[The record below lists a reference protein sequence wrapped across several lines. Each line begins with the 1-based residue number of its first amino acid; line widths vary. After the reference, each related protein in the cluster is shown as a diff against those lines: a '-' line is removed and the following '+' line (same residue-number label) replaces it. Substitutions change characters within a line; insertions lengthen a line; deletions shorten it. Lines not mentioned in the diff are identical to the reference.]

1 MFKLLNRFAWILSI
15 TLWLALAIYID
26 NELFIWWILLWVLFK
41 FMFLSWN
48 FIQERLEVFAHWL
61 ETISQSKKKPTQT
74 VETTSLPLQEKGEIK
89 QEEVIDLN
97 NLVNEEKIIEPINEI
112 KETYDELEAHEYE
125 NVTIEKEIV
134 SEPSAFSIYIKKF
147 FSENILAK
155 IGAILVFLWVVFFM
169 SIFWIIIPATW
180 KIIIGFLIGFGTY
193 FAWVKLDK
201 KWFTWESRILLW
213 TWILINF
220 LVILAWKYIIWDH
233 YSDGNT
239 LVNGILSTG
248 LTFLLLIL
256 NTIFWVV
263 TSMVYKSRTLLL
275 FSFIFAYLNPFLTGG
290 SMDTPYT
297 LVWYSLIISL
307 WALFVWTK
315 QNDNVLKYS
324 AFIWWNLLFLLA
336 PFQSEIWWITVLVS
350 SALLGFLTILNLVK
364 SDSSKVAQ
372 ILIGNYI
379 FIILLLISGW
389 DNNIFTGTSSFIS
402 YMLSILFFFGI
413 WIWLFMKQAII
424 SIHSFLIFPI
434 LIVLWLI
441 FSGTISFI
449 APSLAIIV
457 LAYLVWFNFIQAS
470 LSPALK
476 YIFFGILWWFIF
488 MVNSFFSFNSI
499 DLNLP
504 SFITV
509 ILITFVFLFTAYYL
523 STKKNSEFLY
533 TIWTLGSIF
542 MLAPVLITKYVR
554 FSPSSDMNVLEK
566 IWSENYMFQ
575 ISIIAIIIF
584 ALANIILPFINKQLT
599 VKWANIKNLLIWSIL
614 GILFIGFQLFNYWEI
629 YFPGVSLGLA
639 FGVLAILYFI
649 LSSSMMNKLGIE
661 NVKKEVSIKNIVLSY
676 VFISISLFS
685 LAIALV
691 FANNPEIISTVWLF
705 EATILFYFFNQTKE
719 DKIWTLWI
727 ILFIIW
733 ILQLFDLSAS
743 KWEYLFLIPLALIF
757 ISFVLNLKYLDDIKS
772 GVMRVMHDI
781 FHILWIW
788 VTAVLLLDII
798 PSTWHGWSVFAIS
811 LFIILIWYIYAIF
824 SSNIL
829 KIFFIIT
836 FALITFWHFEDT
848 GRILRNIDRDE
859 LWYLRILQYISY
871 IFIWISVYLWNKFNA
886 KSFYNRFINSIFVL
900 YSLAIISY
908 FVFDI
913 FATTFA
919 ITIFWWVLASTFLFH
934 WIGSD
939 QVKMR
944 TIWLYLF
951 SLVLWKIFIYDIWYL
966 DNAVT
971 RVFALMVLWILL
983 IIISTKYTAK
993 YWNNLIWEF
1002 NIKNLFTDKNTENTA
1017 EANTVE
1023 YTDQIKTDSQKNN
1036 IVPLVNKHIEEI
1048 DISDIDSVKFY
1059 PNKWKNFTS
1068 KAKNLKK
1075 IVRMILEE
1083 KPCGTFAPNELLDTY
1098 NYIVSNYESELS
1110 KRDFDMINWAIQDF
1124 VKQGWKVEIKK

>member
-1 MFKLLNRFAWILSI
+1 MFFS
-15 TLWLALAIYID
+15 
-26 NELFIWWILLWVLFK
+26 E
-41 FMFLSWN
+41 N
-48 FIQERLEVFAHWL
+48 FIQERLEVFADGL
-61 ETISQSKKKPTQT
+61 EQIISQKKKTPKTVETISI
-74 VETTSLPLQEKGEIK
+74 PLQEKQDIK
-89 QEEVIDLN
+89 QENVLDLN
-97 NLVNEEKIIEPINEI
+97 TLTDEKEIIEPVNEI
-112 KETYDELEAHEYE
+112 RETYGELEAHEYE
-125 NVTIEKEIV
+125 NVTIKKEEP

-201 KWFTWESRILLW
+201 KGFTWESRILLW

-233 YSDGNT
+233 YSEGNT

-263 TSMVYKSRTLLL
+263 TSLVYKSRTLLI

-315 QNDNVLKYS
+315 LNDNVLKYS

-336 PFQSEIWWITVLVS
+336 PYQSEIWWITILVS
-350 SALLGFLTILNLVK
+350 SAVLWLLTILNLVK
-364 SDSSKVAQ
+364 SDSSKVVH

-379 FIILLLISGW
+379 CIILLLISGW

-413 WIWLFMKQAII
+413 WIWLFMKQAVT

-434 LIVLWLI
+434 LIVLGLI

-476 YIFFGILWWFIF
+476 YIFFGILWGFIF
-488 MVNSFFSFNSI
+488 MVNSFFSFNNI
-499 DLNLP
+499 DLNLT
-504 SFITV
+504 SLITV

-523 STKKNSEFLY
+523 STKKNLEFLY
-533 TIWTLGSIF
+533 TIGTIGTIV
-542 MLAPVLITKYVR
+542 MLAPILVQSQNIWLVK
-554 FSPSSDMNVLEK
+554 FDADK
-566 IWSENYMFQ
+566 IDLLYLMET

-599 VKWANIKNLLIWSIL
+599 NKESNIKNLLIWSIF
-614 GILFIGFQLFNYWEI
+614 GILFIGFQVFNYSHQ
-629 YFPGVSLGLA
+629 YFPGITLGLA
-639 FGVLAILYFI
+639 FAILAILYFI
-649 LSSSMMNKLGIE
+649 LSSVMMNKLWIK
-661 NVKKEVSIKNIVLSY
+661 NVKKEITEKNIVLSY
-676 VFISISLFS
+676 IFISISLFS

-691 FANNPEIISTVWLF
+691 FSNNHEIISTVWLF
-705 EATILFYFFNQTKE
+705 EASILFYFFNQTKE
-719 DKIWTLWI
+719 NKIGTLWI
-727 ILFIIW
+727 ILFMIW
-733 ILQLFDLSAS
+733 ILQLFDIPVSQ
-743 KWEYLFLIPLALIF
+743 WEYLFLIPLTI
-757 ISFVLNLKYLDDIKS
+757 ISTSLVLNLKYLDTIKS
-772 GVMRVMHDI
+772 WAMRIMHDI
-781 FHILWIW
+781 FHILWIGII
-788 VTAVLLLDII
+788 AKLLLYII
-798 PSTWHGWSVFAIS
+798 PSTDQWWSMLAIAIGIS
-811 LFIILIWYIYAIF
+811 ILSVIYAKF
-824 SSNIL
+824 SSSIL
-829 KIFFIIT
+829 KIFFIISL
-836 FALITFWHFEDT
+836 ALITFWQFSELKST
-848 GRILRNIDRDE
+848 LKIIDRDE
-859 LWYLRILQYISY
+859 LWYLRILQYIAY
-871 IFIWISVYLWNKFNA
+871 LFIGLSVYVWNKFNTQT
-886 KSFYNRFINSIFVL
+886 FYNKFINSIFVL
-900 YSLAIISY
+900 YTLAIISY

-913 FATTFA
+913 FTTTFA
-919 ITIFWWVLASTFLFH
+919 ITIFWWIIASGFLFH
-934 WIGSD
+934 WISSEK
-939 QVKMR
+939 VKMR

-951 SLVLWKIFIYDIWYL
+951 TLVLWKIFIYDIWYL
-966 DNAVT
+966 DNAIT
-971 RVFALMVLWILL
+971 RVFALMVLWTLL

-1002 NIKNLFTDKNTENTA
+1002 NIKNLFTDKNTENTTDT
-1017 EANTVE
+1017 NTIE
-1023 YTDQIKTDSQKNN
+1023 SENQISSKSKENN
-1036 IVPLVNKHIEEI
+1036 ITPLVNKHIEDI
-1048 DISDIDSVKFY
+1048 DISDIESVKFY
-1059 PNKWKNFTS
+1059 PNEWKNFNS

-1098 NYIVSNYESELS
+1098 NYIVNNYKSELS
-1110 KRDFDMINWAIQDF
+1110 KRDFDIINWAIQDF